1 MPRLQAPPPQVR
13 LPLRLKLLYAAG
25 SLGTGLFA
33 SVTGVLL
40 LVYMTDTLGIAAAVA
55 GVVLF
60 VGKAWDVV
68 FDPLVGIA
76 SDRSN
81 SRWGRRQPFL
91 VVGGLVTALA
101 FWALFSTPAWDTP
114 SSRALFVGLVFL
126 AAMSGYAV
134 FAVPYAAMPAEMSA
148 DPHERTVIMSFRM
161 AFVLLGTLAGA
172 VAGPMI
178 VSEGG
183 GGAPGYARMAAVL
196 AALIAAAMLTTAL
209 TARAMPSRSA
219 SATHLGMREQLR
231 LALANRPYFV
241 LLSAY
246 ALVLV
251 GNGAMAAA
259 APYFVVHALGRAP
272 DAVGWVFASLLL
284 AAIVA
289 MPAWVVVARHLG
301 KRNAALCAIA
311 LFGAALLALAAP
323 GSQGSM
329 PLVLALCALAGIG
342 FAGSQLLPFSLLT
355 DVIEADR
362 QATGLHREGSYT
374 GLFIAAEKAGLAV
387 GPLMTALLLDVSGF
401 VASTDGAAAQP
412 AGVPMAT
419 ALAFG
424 AAPAVLCAV
433 ACAVLW
439 RIAPSQGSR

>member
-91 VVGGLVTALA
+91 VAGGLVTALA
-101 FWALFSTPAWDTP
+101 FWALFSTPAWDAP
-114 SSRALFVGLVFL
+114 SARALFVGLVFL

-134 FAVPYAAMPAEMSA
+134 FAVPYAAMPAEMSS

-183 GGAPGYARMAAVL
+183 GGAPGYAGMAAVL

-241 LLSAY
+241 LL
-246 ALVLV
+246 
-251 GNGAMAAA
+251 
-259 APYFVVHALGRAP
+259 
-272 DAVGWVFASLLL
+272 
-284 AAIVA
+284 
-289 MPAWVVVARHLG
+289 
-301 KRNAALCAIA
+301 
-311 LFGAALLALAAP
+311 
-323 GSQGSM
+323 
-329 PLVLALCALAGIG
+329 
-342 FAGSQLLPFSLLT
+342 
-355 DVIEADR
+355 
-362 QATGLHREGSYT
+362 
-374 GLFIAAEKAGLAV
+374 
-387 GPLMTALLLDVSGF
+387 
-401 VASTDGAAAQP
+401 
-412 AGVPMAT
+412 
-419 ALAFG
+419 
-424 AAPAVLCAV
+424 
-433 ACAVLW
+433 
-439 RIAPSQGSR
+439 

>member
-1 MPRLQAPPPQVR
+1 VLPASGPQAR

-40 LVYMTDTLGIAAAVA
+40 LVYMTDTLGIAAALA

-60 VGKAWDVV
+60 IGKAWDVV

-76 SDRSN
+76 SDRSS

-91 VVGGLVTALA
+91 LAGGLVTALA
-101 FWALFSTPAWDTP
+101 FWALFSPPAGDTPAA
-114 SSRALFVGLVFL
+114 RALFVGVVFL
-126 AAMSGYAV
+126 VAMSGYAV

-148 DPHERTVIMSFRM
+148 DPHERTAIMSFRM
-161 AFVLLGTLAGA
+161 GFVLLGTLAGA

-178 VSEGG
+178 VAAGG
-183 GGAPGYARMAAVL
+183 GGAPGYAAMAALL

-209 TARAMPSRSA
+209 AARAMPTRGVA
-219 SATHLGMREQLR
+219 ATHLGAREQLR

-241 LLSAY
+241 LLWAY

-259 APYFVVHALGRAP
+259 APYFVVHALGRSP
-272 DAVGWVFASLLL
+272 DAVGLVFASLLL

-289 MPAWVVVARHLG
+289 MPVWVAVARRVG
-301 KRNAALCAIA
+301 KRNAALGAVA
-311 LFGAALLALAAP
+311 LFGTALLALALP
-323 GSQGSM
+323 GTRGSL
-329 PLVLALCALAGIG
+329 PLVLALCALAGVG

-362 QATGLHREGSYT
+362 QATGLHREASYT
-374 GLFIAAEKAGLAV
+374 GLFIAAEKAGLAL
-387 GPLMTALLLDVSGF
+387 GPLITAMLLDAHGF
-401 VASTDGAAAQP
+401 VASSDGAAAQP
-412 AGVPMAT
+412 AGVALAA

-424 AAPAVLCAV
+424 AVPAVLCAL
-433 ACAVLW
+433 AMAMLW
-439 RIAPSQGSR
+439 RLAPPGGSR